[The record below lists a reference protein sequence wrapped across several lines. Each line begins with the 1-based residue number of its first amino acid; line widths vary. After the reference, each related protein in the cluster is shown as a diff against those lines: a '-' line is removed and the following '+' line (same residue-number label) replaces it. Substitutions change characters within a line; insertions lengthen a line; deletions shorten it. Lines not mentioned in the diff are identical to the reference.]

1 MDSRFSFL
9 IRLIKGQVNKTFIII
24 NLLSLFLFTH
34 NATAKENTKID
45 REYEFNIP
53 AQSLSKSLNKL
64 SDIAKI
70 SFLFPYDLVENKV
83 GKSVQGKYSAQ
94 QALTMLLKN
103 TNLEGELSGKRAFL
117 IKPLTIN
124 KNYNDKLGKNQ
135 MKSQKTLLATIFTLL
150 FSSTATAEEAAVN
163 NANKSEE
170 IERIAVTGSHI
181 KRNDMEGP
189 SPLTSLSS
197 ADIAK
202 SGVTDL
208 IGLFTKLPMAG
219 QGTFSTQ
226 GNSSDNTSN
235 GGSSVS
241 LRGLGADST
250 LILVNGRRVS
260 VSPFAN
266 NIDTAFVDINNIPL
280 AAIKR
285 VDILKDGA
293 SATYGSDAVAGVINI
308 VLRDDIEGVELSGK
322 LGTTADGGGEEQ
334 SVSLVWGNSTD
345 NTSHTFALDFFNRE
359 EILYGDRS
367 FSKSSNQAAL
377 NPNDPFA
384 TDFRSSSGF
393 PGTIALASDST
404 IRMPDTFGNDVCATS
419 DIVGNL
425 CRYDYAPVM
434 TSTPASERVSFIYMG
449 NYEISDDVRAFA
461 ELNGMNSK
469 YTTRGAGS
477 PSFNELFMSG
487 DNINHPFADMPSHE
501 FYQQDLTMRRR
512 MLDIGNR
519 EKRTNSDYYRAIVG
533 VRGEIEDW
541 NWEAAYSY
549 IKQETVER
557 GVNGFPNSRRTQE
570 AIDSG
575 LWNPFEPSSNSQ
587 ESLDFIETQ
596 TSRIGKSTS
605 KSLDAKISG
614 PLMEMENGDLGLA
627 VGIEYR
633 ENSISDN
640 PDDQFLRGEV
650 FGTEATQA
658 NGSRDNTAV
667 FAELAIPVLDNLEVQ
682 LAVRHEDYSDF
693 GTTTDPKVAFMWNP
707 SDSLSIRGSFGTA
720 FRAPSLHQIGLGN
733 TDESPNLVDDVRC
746 AAVGN
751 VNKACEP
758 QEYTAVLSGNKD
770 LGPEESES
778 YNLGVIYEMTENF
791 DFSVDYYSY
800 DIENV
805 ITKDT
810 QFKFSNQGNDPLV
823 VERLPSSVAGDP
835 GEVVRIFDQYENIG
849 NVVTTG
855 LDIEANYAL
864 ASDIGEFKF
873 TYALNYVL
881 TYEDS
886 RPNPDGSMRID
897 TQEGDFEQPEIRWT
911 FNTSWNKD
919 DWNANIAVNYIG
931 EFKQDAA
938 VQAEGMADIDSMT
951 TVDTTINYIG
961 IENVT
966 LTLGATNLFNEEP
979 PFSYHDFMGYVN
991 STHNA
996 VGRFTYVQA
1005 KYKF

>member
-1 MDSRFSFL
+1 ME
-9 IRLIKGQVNKTFIII
+9 QVFTRKHALSLALSAA
-24 NLLSLFLFTH
+24 LLS
-34 NATAKENTKID
+34 A
-45 REYEFNIP
+45 P
-53 AQSLSKSLNKL
+53 
-64 SDIAKI
+64 
-70 SFLFPYDLVENKV
+70 
-83 GKSVQGKYSAQ
+83 SAV
-94 QALTMLLKN
+94 
-103 TNLEGELSGKRAFL
+103 AF
-117 IKPLTIN
+117 
-124 KNYNDKLGKNQ
+124 
-135 MKSQKTLLATIFTLL
+135 A
-150 FSSTATAEEAAVN
+150 AEDD
-163 NANKSEE
+163 
-170 IERIAVTGSHI
+170 IERIEVTGSHI
-181 KRNDMEGP
+181 KRTGMEGP
-189 SPLTSLSS
+189 SPITTLS
-197 ADIAK
+197 ADDISNA
-202 SGVTDL
+202 GVTDL

-308 VLRDDIEGVELSGK
+308 ILRDDIDGVELSAK
-322 LGTTADGGGEEQ
+322 LGDTADGGGEEK
-334 SVSLVWGNSTD
+334 SLSIVWGNSTEKS
-345 NTSHTFALDFFNRE
+345 SHTFVLDYFDRE
-359 EILYGDRS
+359 EVLYGDRS
-367 FSKSSNQAAL
+367 YSKSANQSAL
-377 NPNDPFA
+377 RPNDSFA

-404 IRMPDTFGNDVCATS
+404 NRMPDTFGNDKCPTE

-434 TSTPASERVSFIYMG
+434 TSIPSSERVSFIYMG
-449 NYEISDDVRAFA
+449 KYEINDNLRAFA
-461 ELNGMNSK
+461 ELNGQNSK
-469 YTTRGAGS
+469 TTIRGAGS

-487 DNINHPFADMPSHE
+487 DNANHPFADMPTHE

-512 MLDIGNR
+512 MVDIGNR
-519 EKRTNSDYYRAIVG
+519 EKRVNSDYYRSIVG
-533 VRGEIEDW
+533 LAGEVNDW
-541 NWEAAYSY
+541 SWELAYNY
-549 IKQETVER
+549 IKSESVER
-557 GVNGFPNSRRTQE
+557 GVNGFPNSRRVQE
-570 AIDSG
+570 AIDSE

-605 KSLDAKISG
+605 KSIDGKLSG
-614 PLMEMENGDLGLA
+614 PVMEMEHGELGLA
-627 VGIEYR
+627 VGFEYR
-633 ENSISDN
+633 EESISDN

-658 NGSRDNTAV
+658 NGSRDSTSV
-667 FAELAIPVLDNLEVQ
+667 FAELAIPVLDNFELQ

-693 GTTTDPKVAFMWNP
+693 GTTTDPKIAFIWNP
-707 SDSLSIRGSFGTA
+707 SDSLSLRGSFGTA

-733 TDESPNLVDDVRC
+733 TDESPNLVDTVRC

-758 QEYTAVLSGNKD
+758 QEYTAILSGNED

-778 YNLGVIYEMTENF
+778 YNLGIIYQVTDNL

-810 QFKFSNQGNDPLV
+810 QFKFSTLGNDPSV
-823 VERLPSSVAGDP
+823 VERLPSNTPGDP
-835 GEVVRIFDQYENIG
+835 GEVVRIFDQFENIG
-849 NVVTTG
+849 NVTTSG
-855 LDIEANYAL
+855 LDFDINYSL
-864 ASDIGEFKF
+864 ESDMGEFKF
-873 TYALNYVL
+873 SYILNYVL
-881 TYEDS
+881 EYEDA
-886 RPNPDGSMRID
+886 RPNSDGSMRID
-897 TQEGDFEQPEIRWT
+897 TREGDFEQPEIRWT
-911 FNTSWNKD
+911 FNTAWVKN
-919 DWNANIAVNYIG
+919 DWNANLAVNYIG
-931 EFKQDAA
+931 EFKQDAS
-938 VQAEGMADIDSMT
+938 VQADGISDIDSMV
-951 TVDTTINYIG
+951 TVDTTVNYIG
-961 IENVT
+961 FDNMT

-979 PFSYHDFMGYVN
+979 PFTYHDFMGFVN
-991 STHNA
+991 TTHNSQ
-996 VGRFTYVQA
+996 GRFTYVKA
-1005 KYKF
+1005 TYKF

>member
-1 MDSRFSFL
+1 MNSRFIVF
-9 IRLIKGQVNKTFIII
+9 IRLVKGQVNKTIIVFSF
-24 NLLSLFLFTH
+24 LSLFLLVF
-34 NATAKENTKID
+34 NASAKEMAKTD
-45 REYEFNIP
+45 RKYEFNIP
-53 AQSLSKSLNKL
+53 TQPLSQSLNKL
-64 SDIAKI
+64 SDIANI
-70 SFLFPYDLVENKV
+70 SFLFPYDLVENKE
-83 GKSVQGKYSAQ
+83 GRSVQGTYTIQ
-94 QALTMLLKN
+94 QALTILLKN
-103 TNLEGELSGKRAFL
+103 SNLEGNISGKKTFL
-117 IKPLTIN
+117 IKPLMT
-124 KNYNDKLGKNQ
+124 KNNTGKEKMN
-135 MKSQKTLLATIFTLL
+135 SQKTLLATILTLL
-150 FSSTATAEEAAVN
+150 FSSTSSAEAPAEN
-163 NANKSEE
+163 NVSNNKEV
-170 IERIAVTGSHI
+170 ERIVVTGSHI
-181 KRNDMEGP
+181 KRSNMEGP

-197 ADIAK
+197 EDISK

-308 VLRDDIEGVELSGK
+308 VLRDNVEGVEISGK
-322 LGTTADGGGEEQ
+322 LGGTADGGGEEQ
-334 SVSLVWGNSTD
+334 SLSVVWGNSTKKS
-345 NTSHTFALDFFNRE
+345 SHTFALDYFNRE

-367 FSKSSNQAAL
+367 YSQSANQKGARA
-377 NPNDPFA
+377 NDSFA

-404 IRMPDTFGNDVCATS
+404 NRMPDTFGNDVCPTA

-425 CRYDYAPVM
+425 CRYDYAPMM

-449 NYEISDDVRAFA
+449 KYEISDNVRAFA
-461 ELNGMNSK
+461 ELNGQNSK
-469 YTTRGAGS
+469 TTIRGAGS

-487 DNINHPFADMPSHE
+487 DNINHPFANMPTHE

-512 MLDIGNR
+512 MVDIGNR
-519 EKRTNSDYYRAIVG
+519 EKRVNSDYYRAILG
-533 VRGEIEDW
+533 VQGEIMDW
-541 NWEAAYSY
+541 SWEAAYSY
-549 IKQETVER
+549 IKSESSER

-575 LWNPFEPSSNSQ
+575 LWNPFEPSMNSQ
-587 ESLDFIETQ
+587 ASLDFIETQ
-596 TSRIGKSTS
+596 TTRIGQSTS
-605 KSLDAKISG
+605 KSLDAKLSG
-614 PLMEMENGDLGLA
+614 TLTELEHGDLILA

-633 ENSISDN
+633 EDSINDN

-658 NGSRDNTAV
+658 NGSRDNMAF
-667 FAELAIPVLDNLEVQ
+667 FAELAIPVLDNFEVQ
-682 LAVRHEDYSDF
+682 LAARHENYSDF
-693 GTTTDPKVAFMWNP
+693 GTTTDPKIAFMWNP
-707 SDSLSIRGSFGTA
+707 NDSLSIRGSFGTA

-746 AAVGN
+746 NAVGN
-751 VNKACEP
+751 VNKACEK
-758 QEYTAVLSGNKD
+758 QEYTAILSGNKD
-770 LGPEESES
+770 LGPEESKS

-791 DFSVDYYSY
+791 DISVDYYSY

-810 QFKFSNQGNDPLV
+810 QFKFSNQGNDPSV
-823 VERLPSSVAGDP
+823 VERLPSNIAGDP

-849 NVVTTG
+849 NVETSG

-864 ASDIGEFKF
+864 ASAIGEFKF

-881 TYEDS
+881 SYEDV

-897 TQEGDFEQPEIRWT
+897 TQEGDFEQPEVRWS
-911 FNTSWNKD
+911 FNTSWIKE
-919 DWNANIAVNYIG
+919 DWNANVAVNHIG
-931 EFKQDAA
+931 EFKQDAS
-938 VQAEGMADIDSMT
+938 VQADGMADIDSMT
-951 TVDTTINYIG
+951 TLDTTINYIG
-961 IENVT
+961 IDNVT

-991 STHNA
+991 STHSA
-996 VGRFTYVQA
+996 VGRFTYVKA
-1005 KYKF
+1005 TYKF

>member
-1 MDSRFSFL
+1 MT
-9 IRLIKGQVNKTFIII
+9 V
-24 NLLSLFLFTH
+24 LFTKKH
-34 NATAKENTKID
+34 VVALSVSAALLITPSFTALAAD
-45 REYEFNIP
+45 
-53 AQSLSKSLNKL
+53 
-64 SDIAKI
+64 
-70 SFLFPYDLVENKV
+70 
-83 GKSVQGKYSAQ
+83 
-94 QALTMLLKN
+94 
-103 TNLEGELSGKRAFL
+103 
-117 IKPLTIN
+117 TI
-124 KNYNDKLGKNQ
+124 
-135 MKSQKTLLATIFTLL
+135 
-150 FSSTATAEEAAVN
+150 EEV
-163 NANKSEE
+163 
-170 IERIAVTGSHI
+170 ERIAVTGSHI

-189 SPLTSLSS
+189 SPVTSLNSD
-197 ADIAK
+197 DIAK

-308 VLRDDIEGVELSGK
+308 VLRDDIEGVEIAAKFGD
-322 LGTTADGGGEEQ
+322 TADGGGEEQ
-334 SVSLVWGNSTD
+334 SISVVWGNSTD
-345 NTSHTFALDFFNRE
+345 NSSHTFALDYFDRE

-367 FSKSSNQAAL
+367 YSRSADQASL
-377 NPNDPFA
+377 RPNDPFA
-384 TDFRSSSGF
+384 QSFNSSAGI

-404 IRMPDTFGNDVCATS
+404 IRMPDTFGNDVCAPENI
-419 DIVGNL
+419 DGDL
-425 CRYDYAPVM
+425 CRYDYAPEM

-449 NYEISDDVRAFA
+449 KYEISDDVRAFA
-461 ELNGMNSK
+461 ELNGQNSK
-469 YTTRGAGS
+469 TTIRGAAS

-487 DNINHPFADMPSHE
+487 DNINHPFADMPEHD

-512 MLDIGNR
+512 TVEIGNR
-519 EKRTNSDYYRAIVG
+519 EKRVESDYYRAILG
-533 VRGEIEDW
+533 LQGEIKDW
-541 NWEAAYSY
+541 SWEAAYSY
-549 IKQETVER
+549 IKSASTER

-575 LWNPFEPSSNSQ
+575 LWNPFEPSANSQ
-587 ESLDFIETQ
+587 ASLDFIETQ
-596 TSRIGKSTS
+596 TTRIGKSTS

-614 PLMEMENGDLGLA
+614 ALMEMEHGDLGLA
-627 VGIEYR
+627 VGVEYR

-658 NGSRDNTAV
+658 NGSRDNTAI
-667 FAELAIPVLDNLEVQ
+667 FAEVAIPVLENLEVQ
-682 LAVRHEDYSDF
+682 FAVRHEDYSDF
-693 GTTTDPKVAFMWNP
+693 GTTTDPKIAFMWNP
-707 SDSLSIRGSFGTA
+707 SDSLSIRGSYGTA

-733 TDESPNLVDDVRC
+733 TDESPNLKDDVRC
-746 AAVGN
+746 DAIGN
-751 VNKACEP
+751 VNKACEL

-778 YNLGVIYEMTENF
+778 FNVGVIYEITQNL

-810 QFKFSNQGNDPLV
+810 QFKFTSQGNDPSV
-823 VERLPSSVAGDP
+823 VERLPSSIAGDP
-835 GEVVRIFDQYENIG
+835 GEVIRIFDQFENIG
-849 NVVTTG
+849 NIVTSG
-855 LDIEANYAL
+855 LDVEANYAL

-881 TYEDS
+881 EYEDA

-897 TQEGDFEQPEIRWT
+897 TQEGDFEQPEVRWS
-911 FNTSWNKD
+911 FNTSWVKD
-919 DWNANIAVNYIG
+919 DWNASVAINYIG
-931 EFKQDAA
+931 EFKQDSA
-938 VQAEGMADIDSMT
+938 VQEDGMADIDSMT

-961 IENVT
+961 IDDVT

-979 PFSYHDFMGYVN
+979 PYSYHDFMGYVN
-991 STHNA
+991 STHSA